1 MEGRHLGS
9 YRITSLLGKGGM
21 GEVYRAFD
29 ERLQREIAIKVLPAS
44 DAHDPAAAARL
55 IREARAA
62 AALNHPNVCTIHE
75 VGEDEGRAFIA
86 MELVEGVALH
96 NAVPPGTGVATELVL
111 NYGTQIA
118 DGLAHAHER
127 GVLHRDLK
135 TSNIM
140 LAAAGR
146 VKVLDFGLAKRVVV
160 GADVPTVTTHAVTM
174 AGTHAGTPA
183 YMSPE
188 QLRGL
193 PADARSDVWALGVVL
208 YELAAGARPFVG
220 QTVFELS
227 SAILGEQ
234 PRPLPA
240 HVTPSV
246 RVVIERCLLKEPE
259 ARFQTAGE
267 VRSAL
272 DAARAGVSPAPSSHA
287 VAEATAPSPLTIR
300 AWRRPS
306 RVAAAAIAIAIVVA
320 GIALNVGG
328 LRDRL
333 WSAPPLYD
341 SIAVLPLENLS
352 GDASQAYLAGGLHD
366 RLTNDLAKLQGFSKV
381 IGPNSTRRVRNSTA
395 TPVEIARTLGV
406 RALITGSVA
415 RTGDRVTITAQ
426 LIDGADGRTVWGES
440 YERPA
445 SDVAGLQNDVVAAIA
460 EAVHVR
466 LRPEDRER
474 LASRGSISPETY
486 ELYLRGMH
494 ELTSADEGGT
504 PTAGIAYLQKAVDR
518 DPGDPY
524 AYAGLARGYVAVG
537 HSPAA
542 QPDSWIRARAAA
554 ERALTLAPD
563 LAEAHSAMG
572 QVKMYYEWDWD
583 GAERAFRRANEL
595 NPNMAAAH
603 YHYAWQLFLLDR
615 LNEAIAEHER
625 ARDLDPLAPRN
636 TAYLS
641 VLYTAAGRYDDAI
654 AASKQVLELNPRNG
668 LGWEGLSFAYSMMGK
683 HDEAIEASRKTAEYA
698 PPRTFSLG
706 IAYAL
711 AGRTDEARA
720 IIETIKKRPPTSY
733 NMWARAMV
741 HMYLGDKDEFFTA
754 IAYEPHH
761 AFVPWVRVEP
771 AMIRLKDDPRY
782 SQLFARFK
790 LPLPLAGRR

>member
-1 MEGRHLGS
+1 VKNVASRADIAHSMEGRHLGS
-9 YRITSLLGKGGM
+9 YRIVSLLGKGGM

-29 ERLQREIAIKVLPAS
+29 ERLHRDIAIKVLPAS
-44 DAHDPAAAARL
+44 DAHDPAAAGRL

-96 NAVPPGTGVATELVL
+96 NAVPPGTGLSTELVL

-118 DGLAHAHER
+118 DALAHAHER

-140 LAAAGR
+140 LTAAGR
-146 VKVLDFGLAKRVVV
+146 VKVLDFGLAKRILV
-160 GADVPTVTTHAVTM
+160 GADVPTVTTHALTM

-193 PADARSDVWALGVVL
+193 PADSRSDVWALGVVL

-220 QTVFELS
+220 QTLFELS

-240 HVTPSV
+240 HVTPTV
-246 RVVIERCLLKEPE
+246 RAVIDRCLLKDPE
-259 ARFQTAGE
+259 ARYQKADE

-272 DAARAGVSPAPSSHA
+272 EAARDGGALAASSSV
-287 VAEATAPSPLTIR
+287 VADRKAASDRTVP
-300 AWRRPS
+300 AWRLPS
-306 RVAAAAIAIAIVVA
+306 RAAAGAIAIVIVVA
-320 GIALNVGG
+320 GISLNVGG
-328 LRDRL
+328 LRDRW
-333 WSAPPLYD
+333 WSSQPLYD
-341 SIAVLPLENLS
+341 SIAVLPLENRS
-352 GDASQAYLAGGLHD
+352 SDAAQAYLAGGLHE

-381 IGPNSTRRVRNSTA
+381 IGLNSTRRVRNSTA

-415 RTGDRVTITAQ
+415 RAGDRVTINAQ
-426 LIDGADGRTVWGES
+426 LIDGSDGRTVWGQT
-440 YERPA
+440 YERSA
-445 SDVAGLQNDVVAAIA
+445 GDVAALQNDVVSAIA
-460 EAVHVR
+460 QAIQLR

-474 LASRGSISPETY
+474 LASRATINPETY
-486 ELYLRGMH
+486 ELFLRGMH

-504 PTAGIAYLQKAVDR
+504 PTAGISYLQKAIDR

-603 YHYAWQLFLLDR
+603 CHYAWQLFLVDR
-615 LNEAIAEHER
+615 LDEAIAE
-625 ARDLDPLAPRN
+625 
-636 TAYLS
+636 
-641 VLYTAAGRYDDAI
+641 
-654 AASKQVLELNPRNG
+654 
-668 LGWEGLSFAYSMMGK
+668 
-683 HDEAIEASRKTAEYA
+683 
-698 PPRTFSLG
+698 RT
-706 IAYAL
+706 
-711 AGRTDEARA
+711 
-720 IIETIKKRPPTSY
+720 RP
-733 NMWARAMV
+733 
-741 HMYLGDKDEFFTA
+741 
-754 IAYEPHH
+754 
-761 AFVPWVRVEP
+761 
-771 AMIRLKDDPRY
+771 
-782 SQLFARFK
+782 
-790 LPLPLAGRR
+790 

>member
-29 ERLQREIAIKVLPAS
+29 ERLQRDIAIKVLPAS

-96 NAVPPGTGVATELVL
+96 NAVPPGTGLATELVL

-118 DGLAHAHER
+118 DALAHAHER

-140 LAAAGR
+140 LAAPSR
-146 VKVLDFGLAKRVVV
+146 VKVLDFGLAKRVVA
-160 GADVPTVTTHAVTM
+160 GEDVPTVTTHALTM

-208 YELAAGARPFVG
+208 YELASGARPFVG
-220 QTVFELS
+220 QTLFELS

-240 HVTPSV
+240 HVMPSV
-246 RVVIERCLLKEPE
+246 RAVIERCLLKEPD
-259 ARFQTAGE
+259 ARFQTADE

-272 DAARAGVSPAPSSHA
+272 DAARAGVSPGPTSSA
-287 VAEATAPSPLTIR
+287 VADTKAASPGPIS
-300 AWRRPS
+300 AWRRSS
-306 RVAAAAIAIAIVVA
+306 RVAAGAMAIVIVVT

-333 WSAPPLYD
+333 WSSQPLYD
-341 SIAVLPLENLS
+341 SVAVLPLENLS
-352 GDASQAYLAGGLHD
+352 GDQAQAYLAGGLHE
-366 RLTNDLAKLQGFSKV
+366 RLTNDLAKLQGFTKV
-381 IGPNSTRRVRNSTA
+381 IGSNSARRVRNSTA

-406 RALITGSVA
+406 RALITGSVG

-426 LIDGADGRTVWGES
+426 LLDGSDGRTVWGES

-445 SDVAGLQNDVVAAIA
+445 ADVAGLQNDVVSAIA
-460 EAVHVR
+460 QAIHLR

-474 LASRGSISPETY
+474 LASRATVNPETY

-504 PTAGIAYLQKAVDR
+504 PAAGIAYLQKAVDR

-542 QPDSWIRARAAA
+542 QPDSWSRARTAA

-603 YHYAWQLFLLDR
+603 YHYAWQLFLVDR
-615 LNEAIAEHER
+615 LDEAIAEHER

-654 AASKQVLELNPRNG
+654 TASKQVLELNPRNG
-668 LGWEGLSFAYSMMGK
+668 LGWEGLAFAYSMMGK

-706 IAYAL
+706 IAYAM
-711 AGRTDEARA
+711 AGRIDEARA
-720 IIETIKKRPPTSY
+720 IIETIRKRPPTSY

-741 HMYLGDKDEFFTA
+741 HMYLGDRDEFFTA
-754 IAYEPHH
+754 IAHEPHH

-771 AMIRLKDDPRY
+771 AMLRLKDDPRY
-782 SQLFARFK
+782 AQLFARFK
-790 LPLPLAGRR
+790 LPPPTR